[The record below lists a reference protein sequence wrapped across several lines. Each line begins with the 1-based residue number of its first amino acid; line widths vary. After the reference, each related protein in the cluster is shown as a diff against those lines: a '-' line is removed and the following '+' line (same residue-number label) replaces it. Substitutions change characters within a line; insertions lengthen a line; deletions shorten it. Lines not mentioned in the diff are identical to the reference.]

1 MAVTSIPQPVMHS
14 RSSEA
19 RSSFPFWVA
28 LCSLAT
34 ALVLFFFNT
43 APALEEQ
50 RQLREVA
57 EEVSDLKRRYED
69 AIRDARFTVGSRL
82 DYDLQSLLV
91 AIDQHGYTPLELC
104 MAYPERLVPAPQP
117 EDPTLEP
124 GPLPEADDAPAG
136 PSDGAVPAVTPR
148 QETPGIDPALDPAND
163 PDLRRTERP
172 LPGSGELRRDAAQ
185 GTPNGRNPR

>member
-1 MAVTSIPQPVMHS
+1 MHS
-14 RSSEA
+14 RSYEA

-57 EEVSDLKRRYED
+57 AEVSDLKRRYEE

-91 AIDQHGYTPLELC
+91 AIDQHGYTPLEIC
-104 MAYPERLVPAPQP
+104 MAYPERIAPAPQT

-124 GPLPEADDAPAG
+124 GPLPGADHLPEADGAPAQ
-136 PSDGAVPAVTPR
+136 PPDGAVPAVMPR

>member
-1 MAVTSIPQPVMHS
+1 MHS
-14 RSSEA
+14 RSYEA

-104 MAYPERLVPAPQP
+104 MAYPERLVPAPQVRVVGGI
-117 EDPTLEP
+117 ERRV
-124 GPLPEADDAPAG
+124 DAGLRRVAPRRRAG
-136 PSDGAVPAVTPR
+136 DAERAQPAVTSFCITAACRCEGNPQGARFVRRLPSAACGSPPSVHFPR
-148 QETPGIDPALDPAND
+148 PKP
-163 PDLRRTERP
+163 P
-172 LPGSGELRRDAAQ
+172 LSPE
-185 GTPNGRNPR
+185 PRIPKS